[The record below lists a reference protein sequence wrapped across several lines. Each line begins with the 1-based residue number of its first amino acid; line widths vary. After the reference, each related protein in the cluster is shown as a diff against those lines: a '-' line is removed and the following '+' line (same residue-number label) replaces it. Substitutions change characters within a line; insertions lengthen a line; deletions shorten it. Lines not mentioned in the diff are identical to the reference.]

1 MEKKTTNNIACRIFK
16 EQILVINQLPE
27 EDRAKVLYLAIMN
40 SFNQFENQNGNQIEN
55 QNENAYISL
64 SISLSNISKSILDL
78 LSKNIVFKEY
88 SNNYGGTREKAGR
101 KSKIEGGQVDQ
112 QVDCQDGSQDCGQVV
127 DKDIDKDNIKV
138 KDKIKYNHYGELN
151 NVCLTEDDYN
161 KLLSI
166 YPDFKEAVE
175 VLDTWLGTSG
185 GKNKNKNHYAYFK
198 SNSWVWDRIKSKQM
212 ERKKTQAELIDEHNL
227 SYIEKI
233 MDEQYN
239 G

>member
-1 MEKKTTNNIACRIFK
+1 NNCKK
-16 EQILVINQLPE
+16 
-27 EDRAKVLYLAIMN
+27 
-40 SFNQFENQNGNQIEN
+40 
-55 QNENAYISL
+55 
-64 SISLSNISKSILDL
+64 
-78 LSKNIVFKEY
+78 
-88 SNNYGGTREKAGR
+88 R
-101 KSKIEGGQVDQ
+101 KKGGQVDRQ
-112 QVDCQDGSQDCGQVV
+112 YGCQVGGQVV
-127 DKDIDKDNIKV
+127 DNDKDQDKDKDNIKV

-185 GKNKNKNHYAYFK
+185 SKNKNKNHYAYFK
-198 SNSWVWDRIKSKQM
+198 SNSWVWDRIKQKHM
-212 ERKKTQAELIDEHNL
+212 ERRKTQAELIDEHNL

-233 MDEQYN
+233 MEEQYN

>member
-1 MEKKTTNNIACRIFK
+1 MQFRTTKKIVID
-16 EQILVINQLPE
+16 EQKLTVLIRLGCPD
-27 EDRAKVLYLAIMN
+27 DR
-40 SFNQFENQNGNQIEN
+40 
-55 QNENAYISL
+55 
-64 SISLSNISKSILDL
+64 L
-78 LSKNIVFKEY
+78 LSVIKTGKFEKTGDKIIDEILECLVDRKEFKNWGGNHNPNGI
-88 SNNYGGTREKAGR
+88 NNCKKR
-101 KSKIEGGQVDQ
+101 KKVGQVDRQ
-112 QVDCQDGSQDCGQVV
+112 DGCQDGGQVV
-127 DKDIDKDNIKV
+127 DKDKDKDKDKDNIKV

-185 GKNKNKNHYAYFK
+185 SKNKNKNHYAYFK
-198 SNSWVWDRIKSKQM
+198 SNSWVWDRIKQKHM
-212 ERKKTQAELIDEHNL
+212 ERRKTQAELIDEHNL

-233 MDEQYN
+233 MEEQYN